1 MSEKKSGKIVKVVTK
16 VIVVILIV
24 LLFLYGLLFLYANKK
39 EKEAILVWQ
48 NEGFNLEERFE
59 KIKFEEQNE
68 SAKDLLN
75 IAKKLGFAEN
85 ACSLQFK
92 DVIDYGYNQI
102 EKDKFEFIE
111 VTPELKNGFEK
122 VKNDLQ
128 KVKEILKKDPPKWGF
143 DYRNVD
149 KEQPFYAGFI
159 RLQRL
164 LASESLFFLSQGK
177 NEEAKEDLDSMLIM
191 AQSLNK
197 NRSLVDSLIYNFSIR
212 EICGVLRFLK
222 SPTQDYVERLSSIDV
237 IKSMKEGYINGK
249 IIRKRCIE
257 EGEYP
262 FYGNYFPKIKAFIM
276 KPYTKLCMA
285 SYDIRYLNFLKQI
298 EKENPCEL
306 SDKNL
311 TIKML
316 SEFPKWNI
324 IAKIALPNMQDAWIR
339 GNRVSLEKDLTLII
353 LKLRLEKARTG
364 KYPSNF
370 KLPETPCPNTKWKLE
385 ASDDHFK
392 VYFDGEFKMKIKKG
406 AYIPLTWEE

>member
-1 MSEKKSGKIVKVVTK
+1 MSKKRFGIVVKVLLRAVE
-16 VIVVILIV
+16 V
-24 LLFLYGLLFLYANKK
+24 LLILTLILYGFVFVYANKK
-39 EKEAILVWQ
+39 EKESALAWK
-48 NEGFNLEERFE
+48 NAGFNLEERFE
-59 KIKFEEQNE
+59 KIKFEEENE
-68 SAKDLLN
+68 SAKELSN
-75 IAKKLGFAEN
+75 IAKRLGFVEN

-128 KVKEILKKDPPKWGF
+128 KVKEILKKESPKWGF
-143 DYRNVD
+143 DYKNL
-149 KEQPFYAGFI
+149 ENGQPFYAKFI
-159 RLQRL
+159 GLQRL

-177 NEEAKEDLDSMLIM
+177 DEEAKENLDSMLIM

-197 NRSLVDSLIYNFSIR
+197 NRSIVDSIVYNFSIR

-222 SPTQDYVERLSSIDV
+222 SPPQDYVERLSSIDV
-237 IKSMKEGYINGK
+237 IKSMKEGYINDK
-249 IIRKRCIE
+249 IVLKKEIE
-257 EGEYP
+257 EGSYSL
-262 FYGNYFPKIKAFIM
+262 YGSYFQKVKAFLI
-276 KPYTKLCMA
+276 KPYARLCMA
-285 SYDIRYLNFLKQI
+285 SYDIGYLNFLNQL
-298 EKENPCEL
+298 ERENPCEL
-306 SDKNL
+306 YEKNL
-311 TIKML
+311 TMEML

-353 LKLRLEKARTG
+353 LKLRLEKAKTG

-385 ASDDHFK
+385 ASDDQFK